1 MHVSPHLLHLLS
13 CLTFDPNLDVIMM
26 QYVGFYNAQKNHTC
40 VRTHLKAL
48 IIILQ
53 ALNDQVLQ
61 QRTFWPSRHIS
72 SSPPASQISLDG
84 LELGPLDLL
93 ANT

>member
-26 QYVGFYNAQKNHTC
+26 QYVGFYNAQKTLTY
-40 VRTHLKAL
+40 VRTQLRPL

-53 ALNDQVLQ
+53 ALNNQVLQ
-61 QRTFWPSRHIS
+61 QRKFWPSHRIS
-72 SSPPASQISLDG
+72 SSLPASQISPDG